1 MDRLL
6 MANNIT
12 NIQATSNK
20 AAGHTVRPS
29 FSGSWLVTSAAS
41 GNVYRTRLAPIA
53 SCTCDWSKYQPA
65 GSPVACSHVQAT
77 LAYVEEQDGYKAKFF
92 AEGEDLSNH
101 HRRVVKLG
109 NGVQATARKVAK
121 PAPQPSGDEID
132 DWFSYG

>member
-1 MDRLL
+1 
-6 MANNIT
+6 MAKNIT

-20 AAGHTVRPS
+20 AKTHTVRPS
-29 FSGSWLVTSAAS
+29 FSGSWLVTSATS
-41 GNVYRTRLAPIA
+41 GNVYRTRLAPVA

-77 LAYVEEQDGYKAKFF
+77 LAYVEAQDGYKAKFF
-92 AEGEDLSNH
+92 AEGEDLSSH

-132 DWFSYG
+132 DWFSYS

>member
-1 MDRLL
+1 

-12 NIQATSNK
+12 NIKATSNK

-29 FSGSWLVTSAAS
+29 FSGSYLVTSAAS
-41 GNVYRTRLAPIA
+41 GNVYCTRLVPVA